1 MLGPTIRGFE
11 VRSTHNWLA
20 RLGERHMPGT
30 DLRAKLQR
38 GDQRGMGH
46 GARSSDLQVVGRWLC
61 VLCAR
66 LGASGPYAPAPRPRA
81 DADVVI
87 CNFVLGLITPHTT
100 HTTASHTTPPPP
112 PRGHHKPQT
121 TGRHCFTY
129 NGIWYIYRLSQRPY
143 STAKPR

>member
-1 MLGPTIRGFE
+1 
-11 VRSTHNWLA
+11 
-20 RLGERHMPGT
+20 MPGT

-66 LGASGPYAPAPRPRA
+66 LGASGPGAPAPRPRA

-100 HTTASHTTPPPP
+100 HHTHHGVTHHTTTTTT
-112 PRGHHKPQT
+112 GTPQT
-121 TGRHCFTY
+121 TNHR
-129 NGIWYIYRLSQRPY
+129 
-143 STAKPR
+143 